1 MTIPG
6 TLDQRFS
13 EATEPAD
20 WQTVTTAL
28 TSAELYWLTTVRADG
43 RPHVTPLVG
52 VWTDGT
58 FVFCTGLSEQKARNL
73 EHGASVAVTTG
84 VNTWNTGLDVIV
96 EGNADRVTGQAT
108 LTGLADD
115 YRQKYGDDWDF
126 DADAEVFDPD
136 GTRAYVFRV
145 TPAKILAF
153 AKSPHG
159 QTRFRP

>member
-20 WQTVTTAL
+20 WQTVTAAL
-28 TSAELYWLTTVRADG
+28 TDAELYWLTTVRADG

-58 FVFCTGLSEQKARNL
+58 FVFCTGPAEQKARNI
-73 EHGASVAVTTG
+73 EHGASVVVTTG
-84 VNTWNTGLDVIV
+84 VNTWNAGLDVIV

-108 LTGLADD
+108 LTGLADG

-145 TPAKILAF
+145 TPDKVLVF

-159 QTRFRP
+159 QTRFRL